1 MARQTRPLTNT
12 EVKAAKA
19 TDKPVVLYDGD
30 GLELLIKPVSNTKLW
45 RFRYY
50 KPTTKKRAMMAFGA
64 YPAVSLA
71 DARRMR
77 DETRQL
83 LANGIDPLINRE
95 NERLR
100 DEMTKGNTFAKVAA
114 DWYEVKK
121 SQPLAEN
128 TIKDIWR
135 SLEKYVF
142 PFIGNQPISQL
153 TARHFITALE
163 PIQASGKLETV
174 KRVSQRINEV
184 MDYAV
189 NSGLIPANPAA
200 KIRKAFQTPVKT
212 HMPTIRPEALPGLM
226 KTLSVASIELQTR
239 LLIEWQLLTVA
250 RPAEAAETRW
260 SEIDLTQNT
269 WTIPAGRMKMRRE
282 HVIPLPSQALAILD
296 AMKPISGHREYLFPS
311 AKDPKQPMNSQ
322 TANAA
327 LRRMGYKGV
336 LVSHGL
342 RAIFSTAANEAGFP
356 PDVIE
361 AALAHVDTNEVR
373 RAYNRSTYL
382 EQRKVLMCWWGE
394 FVETAATG
402 KAMAADGAKGLR
414 VINA

>member
-1 MARQTRPLTNT
+1 MAIQAKPLTNT

-19 TDKPVVLYDGD
+19 IDKELSRHDGG
-30 GLELLIKPVSNTKLW
+30 GLLLFVKPSGTKTW

-50 KPTTKKRAMMAFGA
+50 HPQTKKRTTLTFDS
-64 YPAVSLA
+64 YPAISLA
-71 DARRMR
+71 DARQMR
-77 DETRQL
+77 EAAKAL
-83 LANGIDPLINRE
+83 LEKCIDPQFHQQQQREQEQAIN
-95 NERLR
+95 L
-100 DEMTKGNTFAKVAA
+100 NTFAKVSA

-142 PFIGNQPISQL
+142 PFIGSLPITQL
-153 TARHFITALE
+153 TARQFITALE

-239 LLIEWQLLTVA
+239 LLIEWQLLTVT

-260 SEIDLTQNT
+260 SEINLTEKT
-269 WTIPAGRMKMRRE
+269 WTIPAGRMKMRRD
-282 HVIPLPSQALAILD
+282 HIIPLPPQALAILD

-311 AKDPKQPMNSQ
+311 SKDPKQPMNSQ

-342 RAIFSTAANEAGFP
+342 RAIFSTAANEEGFS

-394 FVETAATG
+394 FVERAATG
-402 KAMAADGAKGLR
+402 KIMASEGARGLR
-414 VINA
+414 AVND

>member
-1 MARQTRPLTNT
+1 MAIQAKPLTNT
-12 EVKAAKA
+12 EVKAARA
-19 TDKPVVLYDGD
+19 TDKELSLHDGG
-30 GLELLIKPVSNTKLW
+30 GLLLFVKPSGTKTW

-50 KPTTKKRAMMAFGA
+50 HPQTKKRTTLTFGS
-64 YPAVSLA
+64 YPAISLA
-71 DARRMR
+71 DARQMR
-77 DETRQL
+77 EAAKAL
-83 LANGIDPLINRE
+83 LEKGIDPQFHQQQQRE
-95 NERLR
+95 QEQAISL
-100 DEMTKGNTFAKVAA
+100 NTFAKVSS

-121 SQPLAEN
+121 SQPLAAN

-142 PFIGNQPISQL
+142 PFIGTLPITHL

-282 HVIPLPSQALAILD
+282 HVIPLPPQALAILD

-402 KAMAADGAKGLR
+402 KSMAADGAKGLR
-414 VINA
+414 VINT

>member
-19 TDKPVVLYDGD
+19 DDKPVVLYDGD
-30 GLELLIKPVSNTKLW
+30 GLELLIKPTSNAKLW

-50 KPTTKKRAMMAFGA
+50 KPTTKKRAMMAFGT

-71 DARRMR
+71 DARRMK

-83 LANGIDPLINRE
+83 LANGIDPLANRE

-100 DEMTKGNTFAKVAA
+100 DEMTKGNTFQKVSA

-142 PFIGNQPISQL
+142 PFIGTLPITQL

-239 LLIEWQLLTVA
+239 LLIEWQLLTVT

-260 SEIDLTQNT
+260 SEINLTENT
-269 WTIPAGRMKMRRE
+269 WTIIPTDRMKMRRP
-282 HVIPLPSQALAILD
+282 HLVPLSSQALNIIEKIKDITGNYPMMFPGRNDSRKTMSEASINQVFKRIGYTGKVTCHGFRHTMSTILHEQ
-296 AMKPISGHREYLFPS
+296 GY
-311 AKDPKQPMNSQ
+311 N
-322 TANAA
+322 TAW
-327 LRRMGYKGV
+327 
-336 LVSHGL
+336 
-342 RAIFSTAANEAGFP
+342 
-356 PDVIE
+356 IE
-361 AALAHVDTNEVR
+361 TQLAHVDKNSIRGTYNHAQYLDGR
-373 RAYNRSTYL
+373 REMLQWYADYMEAL
-382 EQRKVLMCWWGE
+382 ENGGNVVHGS
-394 FVETAATG
+394 FG
-402 KAMAADGAKGLR
+402 KRA
-414 VINA
+414 

>member
-1 MARQTRPLTNT
+1 MAIQAKPLTNT

-19 TDKPVVLYDGD
+19 IDKELSLHDGG
-30 GLELLIKPVSNTKLW
+30 GLLLFVKPSGTKTW

-50 KPTTKKRAMMAFGA
+50 HPQNKKRTTLTFGS
-64 YPAVSLA
+64 YPAISLA
-71 DARRMR
+71 DARQMR
-77 DETRQL
+77 EAVKAL
-83 LANGIDPLINRE
+83 LEKNIDPQFHQQQQREQEQAIN
-95 NERLR
+95 L
-100 DEMTKGNTFAKVAA
+100 NTFAKVSA

-142 PFIGNQPISQL
+142 PFIGTLPITQL

-239 LLIEWQLLTVA
+239 LLIEWQLLTVT

-260 SEIDLTQNT
+260 SEINLTDNI
-269 WTIPAGRMKMRRE
+269 WTIPAGRMKMRRD
-282 HVIPLPSQALAILD
+282 HIIPLPPQALAILD

-311 AKDPKQPMNSQ
+311 SKDPKQPMNSQ

-342 RAIFSTAANEAGFP
+342 RAIFSAAANEEGFP

-402 KAMAADGAKGLR
+402 KVMASEGARGLR
-414 VINA
+414 AVNG